1 MPTGR
6 VTLKDIAEQIGV
18 HPSTVSRVLNPAT
31 RDMVSQEVVE
41 RVTTTARSLGYRPNP
56 LARGLKTQSS
66 GNIGVFVP
74 DLTNPMFPEIVRG
87 AEAVL
92 IDAGYTP
99 ILANTKND
107 RERKLMLV
115 DHLRQ
120 RQIDGIII
128 ITALRNDP
136 IIAACRENGI
146 PVVVSDRGIGETE
159 LPGVIIDDQSGM
171 RSVVAHLKGLGHRKI
186 ALVSG
191 PQDLSPSISRHS
203 AALKALHQQDIE
215 VDSNLIVFCDDFSRD
230 SGHRACRSLLER
242 DQSFTAIITSND
254 IYAIGAIAE
263 LRTRGLRCPT
273 DVSVTGYNGIRP
285 TRWLSPSITTVDLPK
300 RKMGQHLAEIM
311 LERLKNPAGKL
322 ERIVILPTL
331 IERES
336 SGPVRE
342 RQ

>member
-41 RVTTTARSLGYRPNP
+41 KVTTTARSLGYRPTP

-66 GNIGVFVP
+66 GNIAVFVP

-87 AEAVL
+87 AESVL

-115 DHLRQ
+115 DHLKQ

-128 ITALRNDP
+128 VTALRNDP
-136 IIAACRENGI
+136 IIAACRQNGI

-159 LPGVIIDDQSGM
+159 LPGLIIDDQFGM
-171 RSVVAHLKGLGHRKI
+171 RSVVSHLVALGHQKF
-186 ALVSG
+186 ALISG
-191 PQDLSPSISRHS
+191 PQRLSPSISRHS
-203 AALKALHQQDIE
+203 SALKALHERRIA
-215 VDSNLIVFCDDFSRD
+215 VDPDLVTFCDDFSRD
-230 SGHRACRSLLER
+230 AGHRACRALL
-242 DQSFTAIITSND
+242 DQDKAFTAIITSND
-254 IYAIGAIAE
+254 IYAIGVVAE
-263 LRTRGLRCPT
+263 LRDQGLNCPG
-273 DVSVTGYNGIRP
+273 DISVTGYNGIRP
-285 TRWLSPSITTVDLPK
+285 TKWLSPSITTVDLPK
-300 RKMGQHLAEIM
+300 RMMGQRMAEIM
-311 LERLKNPAGKL
+311 LQRLKNPAGVP
-322 ERIVILPTL
+322 ERHVIRPTL

-336 SGPVRE
+336 SGPVRHD
-342 RQ
+342 

>member
-1 MPTGR
+1 MPTER

-31 RDMVSQEVVE
+31 RDMVSQDVIE

-92 IDAGYTP
+92 VDAGYTP

-115 DHLRQ
+115 DHLKQ

-136 IIAACRENGI
+136 IIATCRENAI

-159 LPGVIIDDQSGM
+159 LPGLIIDDQYGM
-171 RSVVAHLKGLGHRKI
+171 RSVVSHLVAFGHRRI
-186 ALVSG
+186 ALISG
-191 PQDLSPSISRHS
+191 PQQLSPSISRHS
-203 AALKALHQQDIE
+203 AALKAFHERNIE
-215 VDSNLIVFCDDFSRD
+215 VDSNLITFCNDFSREA
-230 SGHRACRSLLER
+230 GHRACRTLLDR
-242 DQSFTAIITSND
+242 DRSFTAIITLSD

-263 LRTRGLRCPT
+263 LRDQGLSCPG
-273 DVSVTGYNGIRP
+273 DISVTGYNGIRP
-285 TRWLSPSITTVDLPK
+285 TKWLSPSITTVDLPK
-300 RKMGQHLAEIM
+300 REMGRRMAEIM
-311 LERLKNPAGKL
+311 LHRLKNPAGEV
-322 ERIVILPTL
+322 ERIVIRPTL

-336 SGPVRE
+336 SGPVRHG
-342 RQ
+342 